1 MSGAIALRAAALWF
15 RGDPF
20 ELPPDEALGHDGDA
34 LLVMRD
40 GRIAQ
45 FGPAA
50 ALMPGLG
57 SGVEVQSFPGATMLP
72 GFIDCHV
79 HFAQLGI
86 IGAGGLPLLDWLER
100 FTFPEERR
108 FSDPAAAR
116 EVARLF
122 LRELARHGTTTA
134 AVFGPVHADAID
146 ILFQEAEGSGLR
158 VIAGKSLM
166 DRNAPDGL
174 RDTAQQGHD
183 ESLDLIR
190 RWHGRGRLGYALT
203 PRFLATSSPA
213 QLEAVAA
220 LRKAFPTVWLQS
232 HLSENPAEVAW
243 IRQLHPDRLDY
254 VDAMEHA
261 GLLGARAIHG
271 HGIHLSAREWARL
284 SATGTAIAHCPTSN
298 LFLGSGLF
306 DLAAARRQSPPVRVG
321 LASDVGA
328 GTTLSMLRTMGVA
341 CEVAQ
346 LRGTALAPA
355 QALWLATGGAALA
368 LDLGNSVG
376 NLRPGLDADVVVL
389 DPSAMPLL
397 AWVAGRA
404 TDPGHWLGVM
414 QTLGD
419 DRCVAAAYAAGRRVG
434 GAAPGS

>member
-1 MSGAIALRAAALWF
+1 MSSATALRAAALWF

-20 ELPPDEALGHDGDA
+20 ELPPDQALGHDSDA

-40 GRIAQ
+40 GRIEA

-50 ALMPGLG
+50 ALLPGLDPA
-57 SGVEVQSFPGATMLP
+57 VTVRRFPGATLVP

-86 IGAGGLPLLDWLER
+86 MGAGGLPLLDWLER
-100 FTFPEERR
+100 CTFPEERR
-108 FSDPAAAR
+108 FADPVVAR
-116 EVARLF
+116 HVARLF
-122 LRELARHGTTTA
+122 LQELARHGTTTA
-134 AVFGPVHADAID
+134 AVFGTVHAEAID
-146 ILFQEAEGSGLR
+146 VLFQEAMDSGLR

-174 RDTAQQGHD
+174 RDTAQQGYE
-183 ESLDLIR
+183 ESLGLIR
-190 RWHGRGRLGYALT
+190 RWHGRGRLGYAIT

-213 QLEAVAA
+213 QLEAVTA
-220 LRKAFPTVWLQS
+220 LRRAFPTVWLQS
-232 HLSENPAEVAW
+232 HLSENLAEVAW
-243 IRQLHPDRLDY
+243 IRRLHPASLDY
-254 VDAMEHA
+254 VDAMERS
-261 GLLGARAIHG
+261 GLLGPRAIHG
-271 HGIHLSAREWARL
+271 HGIHLSPREWARL

-306 DLAAARRQSPPVRVG
+306 DLAGARRQAPPVSVG
-321 LASDVGA
+321 LATDVGA
-328 GTTLSMLRTMGVA
+328 GTTLSMLRTMGAA

-346 LRGTALAPA
+346 LLGHALAPA
-355 QALWLATGGAALA
+355 QALWLATGGAARA
-368 LDLGNSVG
+368 LDIADSVG

-389 DPSAMPLL
+389 DPSATPLL

-404 TDPGHWLGVM
+404 ADPGHWLGVM

-419 DRCVAAAYAAGRRVG
+419 DRCVAAVYAAGRRVG
-434 GAAPGS
+434 GTVPGA

>member
-1 MSGAIALRAAALWF
+1 MSAATALRAAALWF

-20 ELPPDEALGHDGDA
+20 ELPPDQALGHDGDA

-40 GRIAQ
+40 GRIEA

-50 ALMPGLG
+50 ALLPGLDPA
-57 SGVEVQSFPGATMLP
+57 VTVRRFPGATLLP

-86 IGAGGLPLLDWLER
+86 MGAGGLPLLDWLER
-100 FTFPEERR
+100 CTFPEERR
-108 FSDPAAAR
+108 FVDPVVAR
-116 EVARLF
+116 DVARLF
-122 LRELARHGTTTA
+122 LQELARHGTTTA
-134 AVFGPVHADAID
+134 AVFGTVHAEAID
-146 ILFQEAEGSGLR
+146 VLFGEAMDSGLR

-166 DRNAPDGL
+166 DRNAPDSL
-174 RDTAQQGHD
+174 RDTAQQGYE

-190 RWHGRGRLGYALT
+190 RWHGRRRLGYAIT

-213 QLEAVAA
+213 QLEAVTT
-220 LRKAFPTVWLQS
+220 LRRTFPSVWLQS
-232 HLSENPAEVAW
+232 HLSENLAEVAW
-243 IRQLHPDRLDY
+243 IRQLHPASLDY
-254 VDAMEHA
+254 VDAMERS
-261 GLLGARAIHG
+261 GLLGPRAIHG
-271 HGIHLSAREWARL
+271 HGIHLSPREWARL

-306 DLAAARRQSPPVRVG
+306 DLAAARRQAPPVRVG
-321 LASDVGA
+321 LATDVGA
-328 GTTLSMLRTMGVA
+328 GTTLSMLRTMGAA

-346 LRGTALAPA
+346 LRGHALAPA
-355 QALWLATGGAALA
+355 QALWLATGGAARA
-368 LDLGNSVG
+368 LDLHDSVG

-389 DPSAMPLL
+389 DPSATPLL
-397 AWVAGRA
+397 AWVASRA

-419 DRCVAAAYAAGRRVG
+419 DRCVAAVYASGRRVG
-434 GAAPGS
+434 GTAQGG

>member
-1 MSGAIALRAAALWF
+1 MSSATALRAAALWF

-20 ELPPDEALGHDGDA
+20 ELPPDQALGHDSDA

-40 GRIAQ
+40 GRIEA

-50 ALMPGLG
+50 ALLPGLDPA
-57 SGVEVQSFPGATMLP
+57 VTVRRFPGATLVP

-86 IGAGGLPLLDWLER
+86 MGAGGLPLLDWLER
-100 FTFPEERR
+100 CTFPEERR
-108 FSDPAAAR
+108 FADPVVAR
-116 EVARLF
+116 HVARLF
-122 LRELARHGTTTA
+122 LQELARHGTTTA
-134 AVFGPVHADAID
+134 AVFGTVHAEAID
-146 ILFQEAEGSGLR
+146 VLFQEAMDSGLR

-174 RDTAQQGHD
+174 RDTAQQGYE
-183 ESLDLIR
+183 ESLGLIR
-190 RWHGRGRLGYALT
+190 RWHGRGRLGYAIT

-213 QLEAVAA
+213 QLEAVTA
-220 LRKAFPTVWLQS
+220 LRRAFPTVWLQS
-232 HLSENPAEVAW
+232 HLSENLAEVAW
-243 IRQLHPDRLDY
+243 IRRLHPASLDY
-254 VDAMEHA
+254 VDAMERS
-261 GLLGARAIHG
+261 GLLGPRAIHG
-271 HGIHLSAREWARL
+271 HGIHLSPREWARL

-306 DLAAARRQSPPVRVG
+306 DLAGARRQAPPVSVG
-321 LASDVGA
+321 LATDVGA
-328 GTTLSMLRTMGVA
+328 GTTLSMLRTMGAA

-346 LRGTALAPA
+346 LLGHALAPA
-355 QALWLATGGAALA
+355 QALWLATSGAARA
-368 LDLGNSVG
+368 LDIADSVG

-389 DPSAMPLL
+389 DPSATPLL

-404 TDPGHWLGVM
+404 AGPGHWLGVM

-419 DRCVAAAYAAGRRVG
+419 DRCVAAVYAAGRRVG
-434 GAAPGS
+434 GTVPGA

>member
-20 ELPPDEALGHDGDA
+20 EVPPEEALGHDSDA

-40 GRIAQ
+40 GRIAA

-50 ALMPGLG
+50 ALLPDLG
-57 SGVEVQSFPGATMLP
+57 PEVEVRSFPGATMVP

-108 FSDPAAAR
+108 FADPAVAR

-122 LRELARHGTTTA
+122 LQELVRHGTTTA
-134 AVFGPVHADAID
+134 AVFGPVHASAID
-146 ILFQEAEGSGLR
+146 ILFQEAADSGLR

-190 RWHGRGRLGYALT
+190 RWHGRGRLGYAVT

-220 LRKAFPTVWLQS
+220 LRQAFPGVWLQS
-232 HLSENPAEVAW
+232 HLSENRAEVAW
-243 IRQLHPDRLDY
+243 IRQLHPASLDY

-261 GLLGARAIHG
+261 GLLGPRAIHG

-284 SATGTAIAHCPTSN
+284 SATGTSIAHCPTSN

-306 DLAAARRQSPPVRVG
+306 DLMAARRQSSPVRVG

-328 GTTLSMLRTMGVA
+328 GTTLSMLRTMGAA

-346 LRGTALAPA
+346 LRGNALAPA
-355 QALWLATGGAALA
+355 QALWLATGGAARA
-368 LDLGNSVG
+368 LDLGDSVG
-376 NLRPGLDADVVVL
+376 NLQPGLDADVVLL
-389 DPSAMPLL
+389 DASAMPLL

-419 DRCVAAAYAAGRRVG
+419 DRCVAAVYAAGRRVG
-434 GAAPGS
+434 GMAPVC